1 MSRQLISRS
10 PDLQQLQEE
19 GYEVEVRDGHLLVG
33 HVPYR
38 TASGEV
44 AYGTLISVLQLAG
57 DRTAQPAD
65 HVVMFAGGVP
75 HGSDGNKL
83 SKLINSEGV
92 STPITGVTTACTFS
106 QKPVGGA
113 PYRDYHHKMTTYVA
127 MVSEAARAIDSTA
140 TAQTGV
146 TVDHDE
152 DSPFRYLD
160 NASSRAGIAAI
171 TEKLEGYTVAI
182 VGMGGTGSYI
192 LDFIAKTPLKEIHL
206 FDADTFSQ
214 HNAFRSPGAP
224 SIEQL
229 REKPSKVEHFEGQ
242 YSPMKKRIISHEC
255 FVDDSN
261 VEELRVMD
269 FVFVAADSGK
279 TKTLIAR
286 KLEEWGVPFI
296 DVGMGLYDCDNSIG
310 GQLRTTT
317 STPAQHA
324 RVAGNQ
330 RISFAGGQAD
340 NPYGQNIQ
348 IAELNALNAALAVI
362 KWKKLCGF
370 YLDDEY
376 EHHALYVI
384 GGNVLINEDRTE
396 PVGEEEAEAA

>member
-1 MSRQLISRS
+1 
-10 PDLQQLQEE
+10 
-19 GYEVEVRDGHLLVG
+19 
-33 HVPYR
+33 
-38 TASGEV
+38 
-44 AYGTLISVLQLAG
+44 
-57 DRTAQPAD
+57 
-65 HVVMFAGGVP
+65 
-75 HGSDGNKL
+75 
-83 SKLINSEGV
+83 
-92 STPITGVTTACTFS
+92 
-106 QKPVGGA
+106 
-113 PYRDYHHKMTTYVA
+113 